1 MTDLSNNNCIT
12 TESMNKYKFDDIQTI
27 FNRPELLIKFFHR
40 YSYFYSDIIKKWI
53 FDYYQFQ
60 SKVIIDNYVN
70 NKYEDIIINI
80 PSYTGSFIW
89 FVKEIKN
96 NIKFNWDSNHI
107 GMIDLS
113 INNMKGIFFRLK
125 SLFENNKR
133 IFDIIIPTKYD
144 IEFTD
149 ECKIIVKGLQEKRHF
164 NIMHIRGFFL
174 GLEEAEC
181 LKTISTYIKRSYY
194 VSVDELGTEMT
205 YITDCI
211 YGFSNLMIRTGLNLE
226 SDTDIINAM
235 LKLNKED
242 NKTSDKDDDNTDND
256 DADSD
261 DTDSYDS
268 EDDDI
273 YVMDNQALVKDFN
286 LYHQN
291 SYCLNDEEYGRNSVF
306 KNYGDKSYELLKHI
320 TSDNS
325 QDNSQDNVPDYISN
339 YEDLKE
345 LTVML
350 YFFNDKDKFS
360 EFCEKY
366 KKDGIFSTF
375 SSIGQ
380 VEHCCKN
387 FANNTPFEQTTTNVI
402 YDIENENVRDIFNI
416 AFNDSNNFIAQ
427 KVKEQYMSQE

>member
-1 MTDLSNNNCIT
+1 
-12 TESMNKYKFDDIQTI
+12 
-27 FNRPELLIKFFHR
+27 
-40 YSYFYSDIIKKWI
+40 
-53 FDYYQFQ
+53 
-60 SKVIIDNYVN
+60 
-70 NKYEDIIINI
+70 
-80 PSYTGSFIW
+80 
-89 FVKEIKN
+89 
-96 NIKFNWDSNHI
+96 
-107 GMIDLS
+107 MIDLS

-125 SLFENNKR
+125 SLYENNKR

-174 GLEEAEC
+174 GLEEDEC
-181 LKTISTYIKRSYY
+181 LKTISTYIKKSYY

-211 YGFSNLMIRTGLNLE
+211 YGFSNLMIRTGLNLQ

-235 LKLNKED
+235 LKLNKEIKSD
-242 NKTSDKDDDNTDND
+242 SDKDNENTDND
-256 DADSD
+256 DIDSD
-261 DTDSYDS
+261 DTDGYNS

-273 YVMDNQALVKDFN
+273 YGMDNQALVKDFN
-286 LYHQN
+286 LYNQN
-291 SYCLNDEEYGRNSVF
+291 SFCLNDEEYSRNSIF
-306 KNYGDKSYELLKHI
+306 KIYGDKSYELLKQI
-320 TSDNS
+320 TSDDS
-325 QDNSQDNVPDYISN
+325 QVNVPDYISN

-350 YFFNDKDKFS
+350 YFLDDKAKFS

-366 KKDGIFSTF
+366 KNDGIFSTF

-402 YDIENENVRDIFNI
+402 YDIENDNVRDIFNI

-427 KVKEQYMSQE
+427 KVKEKYMSQA